1 MSKLRNDKVLLRPL
15 EPEDIDF
22 VLSVENDEAYWKYSS
37 TEFPFS
43 KHLIKQYLNNAHL
56 DIYTAKQFR
65 FVICD
70 NNEKE
75 LGLID
80 LFDFDFK
87 NKRAGLG
94 VIIKD
99 ELNRGKGY
107 AFSALKLIIEYC
119 KSHLNI
125 HQVYCNILSENN
137 KSIALFEKLDFIN
150 IGKKKDWIYYDN
162 RYHDEILYQLILK

>member
-1 MSKLRNDKVLLRPL
+1 MSKLRNDKVFLRPL
-15 EPEDIDF
+15 EPEDLEFI
-22 VLSVENDEAYWKYSS
+22 LSIENNETFWKYSS

-43 KHLIKQYLNNAHL
+43 RHLIKQYLSNAHL

-70 NNEKE
+70 NNETSI
-75 LGLID
+75 GLLD

-87 NKRAGLG
+87 NKRVGLG
-94 VIIKD
+94 IIIKD

-107 AFSALKLIIEYC
+107 AFSALELIIDYC

-125 HQVYCNILSENN
+125 HQVYCNILSDNIE
-137 KSIALFEKLDFIN
+137 SIALFEKLDFVK

-162 RYHDEILYQLILK
+162 RFQDEILYQLILE

>member
-1 MSKLRNDKVLLRPL
+1 MSNLKNDKVLLRPL
-15 EPEDIDF
+15 EPEDLDF

-43 KHLIKQYLNNAHL
+43 RHLIKQYLSNAHL

-70 NNEKE
+70 NEEKPI
-75 LGLID
+75 GLLD

-87 NKRAGLG
+87 NKRVG
-94 VIIKD
+94 VGIIIK
-99 ELNRGKGY
+99 EEHNRNKRY
-107 AFSALKLIIEYC
+107 AYSALKLLIGYC
-119 KSHLNI
+119 KCHLNI
-125 HQVYCNILSENN
+125 HQIYCNILSENI
-137 KSIALFEKLDFIN
+137 KSIALFEKLNFTE

-162 RYHDEILYQLILK
+162 KFHDEILYQLILK